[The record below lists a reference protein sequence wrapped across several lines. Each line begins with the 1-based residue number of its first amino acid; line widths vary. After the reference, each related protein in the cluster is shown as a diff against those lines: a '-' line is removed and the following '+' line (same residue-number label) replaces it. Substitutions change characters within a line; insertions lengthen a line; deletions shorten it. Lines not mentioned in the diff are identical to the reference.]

1 MDEKFTRLCQAVR
14 AFTPAGEV
22 AVRGIPDRDD
32 WWVCTVRVSTVVIVE
47 SSAGPM
53 EFVLDEVTRK
63 IKSMSTRMRAVLD
76 GTNTDDLPQTTR

>member
-14 AFTPAGEV
+14 SLTPAGEV

-32 WWVCTVRVSTVVIVE
+32 WWVCTVRVGSVVIVE

-53 EFVLDEVTRK
+53 DLVLDEVTRK
-63 IKSMSTRMRAVLD
+63 IKSMSTRMRAVLEGNGID
-76 GTNTDDLPQTTR
+76 EPPPTTP